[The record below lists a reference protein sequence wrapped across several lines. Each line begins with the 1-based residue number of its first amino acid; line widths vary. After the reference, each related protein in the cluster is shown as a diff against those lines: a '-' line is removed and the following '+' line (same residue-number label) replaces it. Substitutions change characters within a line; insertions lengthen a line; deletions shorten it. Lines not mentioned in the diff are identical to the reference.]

1 MAFLYTAH
9 AVMKPTWTPAQ
20 KAPADF
26 FVGLGDVPSL
36 TAQLLWNR
44 GVRDAQDAR
53 KFLHPSLERD
63 VHDPFLF
70 TDMQRAV
77 ERIMR
82 AMANNERIAI
92 WGDYDCDGVCGT
104 TILYTFFRAMGYEQ
118 YVNVHIP
125 DRNKEGYGLSMVHLE
140 EIAAEGV
147 KILITVDCGITDK
160 TEIAWAR
167 EHSIDVIIADHHSV
181 PETLPHAYAI
191 LNPKDPRSGY
201 PFPGLAGTGVAFKLA
216 SALLSSLNPQQ
227 ATSYKL
233 QATSFLDLVALAT
246 LADTMPLRNENR
258 ILVREGFAQLA
269 HTSLPGL
276 KALLAFCGLA
286 ERFTVRD
293 LHFGVIPLLN
303 AMGRMEHASVSFR
316 LLAAT
321 DADEVSAL
329 VRHLDEKNR
338 ERQLVVDVI
347 EQEVLERIGRY
358 EKKPSLVFES
368 SPTWVPGVLGLAA
381 QRVMNEVGRPVV
393 LAIENPETHLVVGNA
408 RALGAFNIVE
418 ALHAHSE
425 LFSDAGGHPHAGG
438 FNSTGEKLPQVR
450 AMLLAAGERVEREGG
465 YAAEDA
471 VVIDAELQWND
482 ITWQTYEAVQQA
494 WPFGEENQEPQFL
507 FKNLTVVTVKAVGGG
522 ARHLKLTFGSTGNQ
536 KPKTISAIAFGFG
549 AKTAAY
555 PPGSM
560 VDVVVKLS
568 ENRWNGKRT
577 LELDVVDMDI
587 VSS

>member
-1 MAFLYTAH
+1 MKDLLPPDFLPEESSLLRGILWRRGICEEKTAE
-9 AVMKPTWTPAQ
+9 TI
-20 KAPADF
+20 
-26 FVGLGDVPSL
+26 LNPSY
-36 TAQLLWNR
+36 
-44 GVRDAQDAR
+44 
-53 KFLHPSLERD
+53 ERD
-63 VHDPFLF
+63 IHDPFLMKGMRESVARIKEAI
-70 TDMQRAV
+70 DKNEKIAV
-77 ERIMR
+77 F
-82 AMANNERIAI
+82 A
-92 WGDYDCDGVCGT
+92 DYDCDGCAAGAV
-104 TILYTFFRAMGYEQ
+104 LADFFR
-118 YVNVHIP
+118 HINYKNFEVYIP
-125 DRNKEGYGLSMVHLE
+125 NREEGYGLTKDAILKLSKNGANL
-140 EIAAEGV
+140 
-147 KILITVDCGITDK
+147 LITVDCGIANYNEVEFAKGLGLDCLVT
-160 TEIAWAR
+160 
-167 EHSIDVIIADHHSV
+167 DHHLP
-181 PETLPHAYAI
+181 PEVLPRCI
-191 LNPKDPRSGY
+191 VINPKQPGCIY
-201 PFPGLAGTGVAFKLA
+201 PEKMLCGAGVAFKLA